1 MNIKLYF
8 ILYIIYSFIGWVIE
22 VIATS
27 KDNKGFVN
35 RGFLI
40 GPYCPI
46 YGTCALLMIL
56 ILPNQENIFLLFLM
70 SLLICSI
77 SEYLTSYVM
86 EKLFK
91 ARWWDY
97 SSRRFNLNGRICLKM
112 SLGFGLLGV
121 ILVRYVNPFIT
132 SYLIKI
138 PNNIVD
144 IIFYILIIIFAI
156 DNIISFKVVL
166 KIKETTKFIKMDNT
180 REITEKVKAILGNSF
195 LVKRLLKAFPD
206 FRVIIKDLER
216 KIRGK
221 KWI

>member
-221 KWI
+221 K

>member
-1 MNIKLYF
+1 MNLKLYF
-8 ILYIIYSFIGWVIE
+8 IQFIIYSFIGWVIE
-22 VIATS
+22 VLATS
-27 KDNKGFVN
+27 KNKGFVN

-56 ILPNQENIFLLFLM
+56 ILSSFENIFLLFLA
-70 SLLICSI
+70 SILICSI
-77 SEYLTSYVM
+77 AEYLTSFVM

-97 SSRRFNLNGRICLKM
+97 SSRKYNLNGRICLKM

-121 ILVRYVNPFIT
+121 ILIRYINPFIT
-132 SYLIKI
+132 YYLTKI
-138 PNNIVD
+138 PNNIIN

-156 DNIISFKVVL
+156 DNIISFKVVF

-180 REITEKVKAILGNSF
+180 KEITEKVKAILGNSF
-195 LVKRLLKAFPD
+195 LVKRLLRAFPN
-206 FRVIIKDLER
+206 FKIIIKEIEK

-221 KWI
+221 K

>member
-97 SSRRFNLNGRICLKM
+97 SSRRFNLNGRICLKI

-180 REITEKVKAILGNSF
+180 REITEKVTAILGNSF

-221 KWI
+221 K

>member
-46 YGTCALLMIL
+46 YGICALLMIL

-97 SSRRFNLNGRICLKM
+97 SSRRFNLNGRICLKI

-221 KWI
+221 K

>member
-180 REITEKVKAILGNSF
+180 KVITEKVKAILGNSF

-221 KWI
+221 K

>member
-97 SSRRFNLNGRICLKM
+97 SSRRFNLNGRICLKI

-144 IIFYILIIIFAI
+144 IIFYILIIIFVI

-221 KWI
+221 K

>member
-195 LVKRLLKAFPD
+195 LVKRLLKAFPN

-221 KWI
+221 K

>member
-180 REITEKVKAILGNSF
+180 REITEKVKVILGNSF

-221 KWI
+221 K

>member
-97 SSRRFNLNGRICLKM
+97 SSRRFNLNGRICLKI

-216 KIRGK
+216 
-221 KWI
+221 

>member
-97 SSRRFNLNGRICLKM
+97 SSRRFNLNGRICLKI

-221 KWI
+221 K

>member
-180 REITEKVKAILGNSF
+180 KEITEKVKAILENSF
-195 LVKRLLKAFPD
+195 LAKRLLKAFPD

-221 KWI
+221 K

>member
-35 RGFLI
+35 RGFLL

-121 ILVRYVNPFIT
+121 ILVRNVNPFIT

-180 REITEKVKAILGNSF
+180 KEITEKVKAILGNSF

-221 KWI
+221 K

>member
-1 MNIKLYF
+1 MLYR
-8 ILYIIYSFIGWVIE
+8 LVIE

-97 SSRRFNLNGRICLKM
+97 SSRRFNLNGRICLKI

-221 KWI
+221 K

>member
-40 GPYCPI
+40 GPYCLI

-77 SEYLTSYVM
+77 SEYLTSYVI

-180 REITEKVKAILGNSF
+180 REITEKVKVILGNSF

-221 KWI
+221 K

>member
-121 ILVRYVNPFIT
+121 ILVRNVNPFIT

-180 REITEKVKAILGNSF
+180 KEITEKVKAILGNSF

-221 KWI
+221 K

>member
-1 MNIKLYF
+1 MNLKTYF

-22 VIATS
+22 VIAIS
-27 KDNKGFVN
+27 KDTKKFVN

-56 ILPNQENIFLLFLM
+56 IPNQKNLLLLFIVAV
-70 SLLICSI
+70 LICSI
-77 SEYLTSYVM
+77 AEYVTSYLM

-97 SSRRFNLNGRICLKM
+97 SRRKFNLNGRICLRM
-112 SLGFGLLGV
+112 SVAFGLLGV
-121 ILVRYVNPFIT
+121 LLIRYVNPLIT
-132 SYLIKI
+132 SMLIKMPLNTI
-138 PNNIVD
+138 NITFYTLL
-144 IIFYILIIIFAI
+144 IIFII
-156 DNIISFKVVL
+156 DNIISFKVII

-180 REITEKVKAILGNSF
+180 KEITEKVKTILGNSF
-195 LVKRLLKAFPD
+195 FVKRLLSAFPN
-206 FRVIIKDLER
+206 FKIIIKDIER

-221 KWI
+221 K

>member
-180 REITEKVKAILGNSF
+180 KEITEKVKAILGNSF

-221 KWI
+221 K

>member
-180 REITEKVKAILGNSF
+180 REITEKVKALLGNSF

-221 KWI
+221 K

>member
-97 SSRRFNLNGRICLKM
+97 SSRRFNLNGRICLKI

-132 SYLIKI
+132 
-138 PNNIVD
+138 
-144 IIFYILIIIFAI
+144 
-156 DNIISFKVVL
+156 
-166 KIKETTKFIKMDNT
+166 
-180 REITEKVKAILGNSF
+180 
-195 LVKRLLKAFPD
+195 
-206 FRVIIKDLER
+206 
-216 KIRGK
+216 
-221 KWI
+221 

>member
-1 MNIKLYF
+1 MNLKTYF

-27 KDNKGFVN
+27 KDTKKFVN

-56 ILPNQENIFLLFLM
+56 IPNQKNLLLLFIVAF
-70 SLLICSI
+70 LICSI
-77 SEYLTSYVM
+77 AEYVTSYLM

-97 SSRRFNLNGRICLKM
+97 SRRKFNLNGRICLRM
-112 SLGFGLLGV
+112 SVAFGLLGV
-121 ILVRYVNPFIT
+121 LLIRYVNPLIT
-132 SYLIKI
+132 SMLIKI
-138 PNNIVD
+138 PLNTIN
-144 IIFYILIIIFAI
+144 IIFYALLIIFII
-156 DNIISFKVVL
+156 DNIISFKVII

-180 REITEKVKAILGNSF
+180 KEITEKVKTILGNSF
-195 LVKRLLKAFPD
+195 FVKRLLSAFPN
-206 FRVIIKDLER
+206 FKIIIKDFER

-221 KWI
+221 K

>member
-121 ILVRYVNPFIT
+121 ILIRYVNPFIT

-180 REITEKVKAILGNSF
+180 KEITEKVKAILGNSF
-195 LVKRLLKAFPD
+195 LVKRLLKALPD

-221 KWI
+221 K

>member
-97 SSRRFNLNGRICLKM
+97 SSRRFNLNGRICLKI

-206 FRVIIKDLER
+206 FRVIIKELER

-221 KWI
+221 K

>member
-22 VIATS
+22 VIAKS

-221 KWI
+221 K

>member
-1 MNIKLYF
+1 MNLKTYF

-27 KDNKGFVN
+27 KDTKKFVN

-56 ILPNQENIFLLFLM
+56 IPNQKNLLLLFIVAF
-70 SLLICSI
+70 LICSI
-77 SEYLTSYVM
+77 AEYVTSYLM

-97 SSRRFNLNGRICLKM
+97 SRRKFNLNGRICLRM
-112 SLGFGLLGV
+112 SVAFGLLGV
-121 ILVRYVNPFIT
+121 LLIRYVNPLIT
-132 SYLIKI
+132 SMLIKI
-138 PNNIVD
+138 PLNTIN
-144 IIFYILIIIFAI
+144 IIFYTLLIIFII
-156 DNIISFKVVL
+156 DNIISFKVII

-180 REITEKVKAILGNSF
+180 KEITEKVKTILGNSF
-195 LVKRLLKAFPD
+195 FVKRLLSAFPN
-206 FRVIIKDLER
+206 FKIIIKDFER

-221 KWI
+221 K

>member
-56 ILPNQENIFLLFLM
+56 ILPNQKNIFLLFLM

-180 REITEKVKAILGNSF
+180 KEITEKVKAILGNSF

-221 KWI
+221 K